1 MHLFASQKK
10 NTQEKK
16 KNRTER
22 QVSSAHTSQDF
33 ANNIERTAT
42 AFRDWNNKRCMI
54 NQ

>member
-10 NTQEKK
+10 YSEKK